1 MVVGDLNAHID
12 DWRLTVD
19 DTSGDT
25 SGDVFDGNV
34 GGDSKSNRQSQD
46 KTTDL
51 FGKILIDLCTTFHC
65 TPLDGNHAGDQ
76 NGQYSLFLSR
86 VTA

>member
-25 SGDVFDGNV
+25 SGDVFDGDV
-34 GGDSKSNRQSQD
+34 GGDSKSNRHSQD
-46 KTTDL
+46 KITNL
-51 FGKILIDLCTTFHC
+51 FGKILIDLSTTFHC
-65 TPLDGNHAGDQ
+65 TPLNGNHAGDKIV
-76 NGQYSLFLSR
+76 SLRLFLIK